1 VRPIEI
7 EAGKWV
13 VDYGSGPF
21 FYPEIINLEAVPR
34 YLEPVGGTVLIIA
47 ALVGIILLG
56 LLISRLE
63 DQHWTDRRQ
72 SRRRHIYA
80 PTGRIYLLRRDKRRR
95 PS

>member
-1 VRPIEI
+1 VKPIEI

-21 FYPEIINLEAVPR
+21 FYPETINLEVVPA

-56 LLISRLE
+56 LLITRLD
-63 DQHWTDRRQ
+63 DQHWQ
-72 SRRRHIYA
+72 ERRRSW
-80 PTGRIYLLRRDKRRR
+80 RRHQGIE
-95 PS
+95 